1 MGKDH
6 RKGKAVSVAQR
17 VAFGMGVTA
26 ERRPE
31 RPVTDYWA
39 PGGEDK
45 RMRVVRQEIEDRQLA
60 RELGVPYEELQQ
72 LLA

>member
-39 PGGEDK
+39 PGEEDK
-45 RMRVVRQEIEDRQLA
+45 RMRVVRQEIEDRKLA
-60 RELGVPYEELQQ
+60 REIGVSYEELQD
-72 LLA
+72 LLK

>member
-39 PGGEDK
+39 PGEEDK
-45 RMRVVRQEIEDRQLA
+45 RLHAVQQKIEDRKLA
-60 RELGVPYEELQQ
+60 RDLGIPYEELQQ
-72 LLA
+72 LLS